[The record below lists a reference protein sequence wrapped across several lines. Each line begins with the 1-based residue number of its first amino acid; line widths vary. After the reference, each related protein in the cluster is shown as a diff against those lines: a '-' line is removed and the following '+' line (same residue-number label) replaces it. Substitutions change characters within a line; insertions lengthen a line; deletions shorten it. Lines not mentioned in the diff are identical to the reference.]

1 MANKIQIKRS
11 VANSVVTGLSN
22 GELAFTQ
29 ASNTL
34 YIGAPDGSSGSIPI
48 GTKLNYGTL
57 TANSVLVAN
66 STSAIDKIIVANA
79 AINSI
84 WANGSAGSAGQ
95 VLISGGSGS
104 NLYWVSQGSLGVNVD
119 SQYTWTNTQ
128 TFSNTIT
135 FDSTINGTANNANHL
150 NGKSEADLNVNS
162 ASTALTSNNSNYAF
176 GKSEAD
182 LNVNSASTALNAN
195 NASYLNNK
203 SESDLNV
210 NSAVTSTTANNS
222 TYAFG
227 KSEGDLNVNSASSAL
242 NANNASYLNNKSEA
256 DLNVNSASTATTANN
271 STYAFGKSEGDLNV
285 NSASSALN
293 ANNASYL
300 GGNTA
305 SDLRTYASDKAANAY
320 SNAMSDT
327 LSRNAIYTGNN
338 EFSGANTT
346 LSGANTQITGF
357 LSTANANLSSIKL
370 RGTQLQ
376 GGSYDRN
383 TIDFS
388 AGDKLTISGGNY
400 GTQIRSANDGT
411 SWFTLDLNPDT
422 GALIPG
428 ANGTMNLGTTEKRFG
443 TLYLAGSTI
452 ILGNTTLSSNGSAL
466 QVSDLVVVS
475 NATISNIVGTS
486 TSINSNVIITSTN
499 VSMSSANLSVKDV
512 TVSGNLTINGTL
524 TTIDTNN
531 LSVKDGVIKLADQ
544 NTTADTID
552 FGFYGL
558 SGNSIAT
565 YYAGL
570 YRDHAA
576 SSLTTP
582 VFKLFT
588 SNVEPTTTVDNTAP
602 AYALGTLNAYL
613 TTGAFVANSTAVNI
627 TANST
632 VSSTLIANSLTLT
645 TALAA
650 NSGGT
655 GQNSYTAGD
664 LLYASDSSTLSK
676 LAIPG
681 SAANGQVLQIV
692 NNLPAYGTLDGGSF

>member
-66 STSAIDKIIVANA
+66 STSGIDNIIVANA

-84 WANGSAGSAGQ
+84 WANGSAGSSGQ

-104 NLYWVSQGSLGVNVD
+104 NIYWVSQGSLGVNVD
-119 SQYTWTNTQ
+119 SRYTWTNTQ

-135 FDSTINGTANNANHL
+135 FNNTINGTANNANHL

-162 ASTALTSNNSNYAF
+162 ASTATTANNSTYAF
-176 GKSEAD
+176 GKSESGLNVNSASSALNANNSSYLNNKSEAN

-195 NASYLNNK
+195 NS
-203 SESDLNV
+203 
-210 NSAVTSTTANNS
+210 
-222 TYAFG
+222 
-227 KSEGDLNVNSASSAL
+227 
-242 NANNASYLNNKSEA
+242 SYLNNKSEA
-256 DLNVNSASTATTANN
+256 NLNVNSAVNATTANN

-305 SDLRTYASDKAANAY
+305 SDLRTYASNKAANAY

-327 LSRNAIYTGNN
+327 LSRNAVYTGNN

-376 GGSYDRN
+376 GGSNDRN
-383 TIDFS
+383 TIDFN

-466 QVSDLVVVS
+466 QVADLVVVS

-512 TVSGNLTINGTL
+512 TVSGNMTINGTL

-570 YRDHAA
+570 YRDHAV
-576 SSLTTP
+576 SSLKTP

-655 GQNSYTAGD
+655 GQSSYTAGD

-692 NNLPAYGTLDGGSF
+692 NNLPAYGILDGGSF